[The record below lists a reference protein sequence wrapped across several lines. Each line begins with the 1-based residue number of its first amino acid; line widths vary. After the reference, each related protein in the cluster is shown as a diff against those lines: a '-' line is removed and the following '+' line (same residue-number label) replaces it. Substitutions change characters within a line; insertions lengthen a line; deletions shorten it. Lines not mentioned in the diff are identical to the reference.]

1 MRLDKRI
8 LEIHPDFS
16 RSRIEGLV
24 KSGFVTVNGAV
35 AEKAGMKVSEDDE
48 IAVEIPPPVPAV
60 PEPEDIPLEVVYE
73 DSDMLVI
80 DKAPG
85 MVVHPAPGHFTGTL
99 VNALLHYCPDLS
111 GIGGVARPGIVHRLD
126 QDTSGLIAVAKSQKA
141 MDGLVKAFSSHKA
154 IAKTYL
160 AVCHGRPRL
169 DAGRI
174 ENLIGRHP
182 VDRKRMAI
190 VEKNGKVAI
199 TNWRVLE
206 STGALSALECRIETG
221 RTHQIRVHTASLGCP
236 VIGDKTYGKSALD
249 KKLEPVPARQ
259 MLHAWR
265 LELYHPVNGE
275 KMKFE
280 APVPDDMRPYL
291 PERVFR
297 RGQALMELA
306 VGMFAL
312 ALVVSAL
319 AGFAVYIAKSLRSQN
334 TVRSSSESSDTT
346 VQFDSF
352 AAKWIFGGE
361 SVGVREKVAM
371 PMTEI
376 LK

>member
-8 LEIHPDFS
+8 LETHPDFS

-24 KSGFVTVNGAV
+24 KSGLVTVNGAV

-48 IAVEIPPPVPAV
+48 IVVEIPPPVPAI
-60 PEPEDIPLEVVYE
+60 PEPEDIALDVVYE
-73 DSDMLVI
+73 DSDMLVVN
-80 DKAPG
+80 KAPG

-99 VNALLHYCPDLS
+99 VNALLHHCPDLS

-126 QDTSGLIAVAKSQKA
+126 QDTSGLIVVAKSQKA
-141 MDGLVKAFSSHKA
+141 MDSLVRAFSSHTS

-199 TNWRVLE
+199 TNWKTLE
-206 STGALSALECRIETG
+206 TLGTISALECRIETG
-221 RTHQIRVHTASLGCP
+221 RTHQIRVHTASLGTP
-236 VIGDKTYGKSALD
+236 VIGDKVYGKSALD
-249 KKLEPVPARQ
+249 KRLTPVPERQ

-265 LELYHPVNGE
+265 LGLRHPVSGE
-275 KMKFE
+275 PMEFV
-280 APVPDDMRPYL
+280 APIPADMEIYL
-291 PERVFR
+291 K
-297 RGQALMELA
+297 GIQ
-306 VGMFAL
+306 
-312 ALVVSAL
+312 
-319 AGFAVYIAKSLRSQN
+319 K
-334 TVRSSSESSDTT
+334 
-346 VQFDSF
+346 
-352 AAKWIFGGE
+352 
-361 SVGVREKVAM
+361 
-371 PMTEI
+371 
-376 LK
+376 

>member
-8 LEIHPDFS
+8 LETHPDFS

-48 IAVEIPPPVPAV
+48 IVVEIPPPVPAI
-60 PEPEDIPLEVVYE
+60 PEPEDIALDVVYE
-73 DSDMLVI
+73 DSDMLVVN
-80 DKAPG
+80 KAPG

-99 VNALLHYCPDLS
+99 VNALLHHCPDLS

-126 QDTSGLIAVAKSQKA
+126 QDTSGLIVVAKSQKA
-141 MDGLVKAFSSHKA
+141 MDSLVRAFSSHTS

-199 TNWRVLE
+199 TNWKTLE
-206 STGALSALECRIETG
+206 TLGTISALECRIETG
-221 RTHQIRVHTASLGCP
+221 RTHQIRVHTASLGTP
-236 VIGDKTYGKSALD
+236 VIGDKVYGKSALD
-249 KKLEPVPARQ
+249 KRLTPVPERQ

-265 LELYHPVNGE
+265 LGLRHPVSGE
-275 KMKFE
+275 PMEFV
-280 APVPDDMRPYL
+280 APIPADMEIYL
-291 PERVFR
+291 K
-297 RGQALMELA
+297 GIQ
-306 VGMFAL
+306 
-312 ALVVSAL
+312 
-319 AGFAVYIAKSLRSQN
+319 K
-334 TVRSSSESSDTT
+334 
-346 VQFDSF
+346 
-352 AAKWIFGGE
+352 
-361 SVGVREKVAM
+361 
-371 PMTEI
+371 
-376 LK
+376 